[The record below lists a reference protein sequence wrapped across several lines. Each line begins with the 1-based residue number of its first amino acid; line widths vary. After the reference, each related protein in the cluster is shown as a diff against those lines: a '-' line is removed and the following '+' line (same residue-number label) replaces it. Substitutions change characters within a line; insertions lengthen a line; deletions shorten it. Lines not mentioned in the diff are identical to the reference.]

1 MEVCGQGIKVIICRD
16 VREVLPVHFP
26 PMTHAQTLEFIKGG
40 VQRLRERCA
49 QQQAA
54 GPADRG
60 LSGPHAPLLK
70 E

>member
-54 GPADRG
+54 DLPIVGCPVLTHRY
-60 LSGPHAPLLK
+60 
-70 E
+70 